1 MNLEYL
7 DCTIL
12 KKKEKKEVTALN
24 LKMKGDLTKF
34 QKVLYKTALKCVKIG
49 HGNQFLLFPPSKI
62 ASFECK
68 TRKAD
73 TTLLG
78 FSIKKAIIMFAS
90 QFLLVSKDDGGRL
103 CQKAST
109 QNTCT
114 QCNKAPFLLSK
125 LLEVHYSTRVV
136 LRRDAGLKMA
146 KRCDACISKH
156 ASTKSQTKISRVTVK
171 TTQIMKTGCALSTA
185 GASNIMRALA
195 GGVRQS
201 VPLLQLSWLH
211 LKALSLQSIFPPLGR
226 TRTT

>member
-1 MNLEYL
+1 
-7 DCTIL
+7 
-12 KKKEKKEVTALN
+12 
-24 LKMKGDLTKF
+24 MKGGLTKF
-34 QKVLYKTALKCVKIG
+34 QKVLHKTALKCVKIG
-49 HGNQFLLFPPSKI
+49 HGNQFSLFSPSKI

-114 QCNKAPFLLSK
+114 QCNKAPFLLFK
-125 LLEVHYSTRVV
+125 LLEVHYSTRAV

-146 KRCDACISKH
+146 KSCDACISKH
-156 ASTKSQTKISRVTVK
+156 ASTKSQTKISRNCKNNTDNENWMRTIDRWGIKHNASSRGRRSAVGAPITAILASFESSISAEHFP
-171 TTQIMKTGCALSTA
+171 TTRKDEDYLKPALSWVSRNVRA
-185 GASNIMRALA
+185 G
-195 GGVRQS
+195 
-201 VPLLQLSWLH
+201 P
-211 LKALSLQSIFPPLGR
+211 
-226 TRTT
+226 